1 MKRPIALSI
10 LMWFAGV
17 YSCAAV
23 VGLAIEI
30 AGFGN
35 YSIGGMPV
43 TRHQWLIVAAPLIA
57 IIAALMGV
65 TAIGLHHNRRWA
77 RNIFMCIW
85 PLIAIYGLIC
95 GVVHAV
101 PWSLAWRAVIDASIV
116 GLISAWLLYR
126 CRPSTEYFKALRTR

>member
-17 YSCAAV
+17 YLCGAV

-30 AGFGN
+30 EGFGN

-43 TRHQWLIVAAPLIA
+43 TRHQWLTLAAPLIT
-57 IIAALMGV
+57 IIAVLMGL
-65 TAIGLHHNRRWA
+65 TAVGLRHHRRWA
-77 RNIFMCIW
+77 RNIFMWIW
-85 PLIAIYGLIC
+85 PLIVIYGLIC
-95 GVVHAV
+95 GVGQAV
-101 PWSLAWRAVIDASIV
+101 PWSLAWRAVIEASIV

-126 CRPSTEYFKALRTR
+126 YRPSAEYFKALRTR